1 MKKKITLTIFLI
13 IMMMTTSV
21 FATAKSADVKMEIV
35 EDNVCT
41 IKLNEKANLEKKLVE
56 YDLDKHQVTLQL
68 KVNNA
73 AEAKIPS
80 GEMMLVIDSSNSM
93 NQKVDDNTTRKEL
106 VLNSANKLIE
116 SLLKAN
122 PTTLKIGVV
131 TFSTSSQKDENGNLI
146 IGTEADAQKVCDF
159 TNNVQTL
166 KSKISAIEGTGQ
178 YTNLDSGLK
187 LAKSQYT
194 SEDNNKYMIV
204 LTDGLPNIAIG
215 HNDLTSY
222 KGLTDVIT
230 ATKATLKSLDN
241 VDVMTMLTGID
252 TEDATFRMEG
262 ENKYTYGQV
271 IQEVFGTESKPT
283 VGKFYK
289 INDNQIEK
297 TIKETIYRELLPV
310 ENALTDIVVKDYFPE
325 YIVNNFEMTYV
336 EGIDTSNVSAK
347 IDTET
352 NSITWNLAKLGANQS
367 ATIQYRLT
375 LKDEFDEKIIGEIL
389 DTNDSVEVTYK
400 DFDGSTKTEKSDVT
414 PKIKLTKIEVPVDNT
429 VAPEPIPK
437 AGSPMVIVGMILV
450 VAVAM
455 FFGYKSRKIK

>member
-1 MKKKITLTIFLI
+1 MKKKIALTIFLI

-21 FATAKSADVKMEIV
+21 FATAKSADVKMEVV

-93 NQKVDDNTTRKEL
+93 DQKVDDNTTRKEL
-106 VLNSANKLIE
+106 VLNSANKLVE

-215 HNDLTSY
+215 YNDLTSY

-297 TIKETIYRELLPV
+297 TITETIYRKLLPV

-367 ATIQYRLT
+367 AMIQYRLT

-389 DTNDSVEVTYK
+389 NTNDSVEVTYK
-400 DFDGSTKTEKSDVT
+400 DFDGSSKTEKSDVT

>member
-1 MKKKITLTIFLI
+1 MKKKIALTIFLI

-21 FATAKSADVKMEIV
+21 FATAKSADVKMEVV

-68 KVNNA
+68 KVNNV

-93 NQKVDDNTTRKEL
+93 DQKVDDNTTRKEL
-106 VLNSANKLIE
+106 VLNSANKLVE

-215 HNDLTSY
+215 YNDLTSY

-297 TIKETIYRELLPV
+297 TITETIYRELLPV

-367 ATIQYRLT
+367 AMIQYRLT

-389 DTNDSVEVTYK
+389 NTNDSVEVTYK
-400 DFDGSTKTEKSDVT
+400 DFDGSSKTEKSDVT

>member
-1 MKKKITLTIFLI
+1 MKKKIALTIFLI

-21 FATAKSADVKMEIV
+21 FATAKSADVKMEVV

-93 NQKVDDNTTRKEL
+93 DQKVDDNTTRKEL
-106 VLNSANKLIE
+106 VLNSANKLVE

-215 HNDLTSY
+215 YNDLTSY

-297 TIKETIYRELLPV
+297 TITETIYRELLPV

-367 ATIQYRLT
+367 AMIQYRLT

-389 DTNDSVEVTYK
+389 NTNDSVEVTYK
-400 DFDGSTKTEKSDVT
+400 DFDGSSKTEKSDVT

>member
-1 MKKKITLTIFLI
+1 MKKKIALTIFLI

-21 FATAKSADVKMEIV
+21 FATAKSADVKMEVV

-93 NQKVDDNTTRKEL
+93 EQKVDDNTTRKEL
-106 VLNSANKLIE
+106 VLNSANKLVE

-215 HNDLTSY
+215 YNDLTSY

-271 IQEVFGTESKPT
+271 IQEVFGTESKQT

-297 TIKETIYRELLPV
+297 TITETIYRELLPV

-367 ATIQYRLT
+367 AMIQYRLT

-389 DTNDSVEVTYK
+389 NTNDSVEVTYK
-400 DFDGSTKTEKSDVT
+400 DFDGSSKTEKSDVT

>member
-56 YDLDKHQVTLQL
+56 NDLDKNQVTLQL

-297 TIKETIYRELLPV
+297 TITETIYRELLPV

>member
-93 NQKVDDNTTRKEL
+93 EQKVDDNTTRKEL

-230 ATKATLKSLDN
+230 ATKATLKSLGN

-297 TIKETIYRELLPV
+297 TITETIYRELLPV

-367 ATIQYRLT
+367 AMIQYRLT

-389 DTNDSVEVTYK
+389 NTNDSVEVTYK
-400 DFDGSTKTEKSDVT
+400 DFDGSSKTEKSDVT

>member
-93 NQKVDDNTTRKEL
+93 AQKVDDNTTRKEL
-106 VLNSANKLIE
+106 VLNSANKLVE

-131 TFSTSSQKDENGNLI
+131 TFSTTSQKDENGNLI

-297 TIKETIYRELLPV
+297 TITETIYRELLPV

-367 ATIQYRLT
+367 ARIQYRLT